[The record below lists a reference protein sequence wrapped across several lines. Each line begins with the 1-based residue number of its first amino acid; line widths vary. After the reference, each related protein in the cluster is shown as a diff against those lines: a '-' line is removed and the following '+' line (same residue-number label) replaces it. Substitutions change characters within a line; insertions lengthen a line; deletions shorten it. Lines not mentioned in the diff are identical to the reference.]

1 MEQSGRMEEEDAA
14 GKPPFH
20 EVAEVATGWVFDYM
34 FSCLCHYFMAGDRE
48 EEEFQRTCKAME
60 VLLEAMPTLDSEKMK
75 AVSIAQFLTRVQQ
88 GKQLDCQFEAE
99 EKLTPLETAA
109 TVFYQFEEEEE
120 TLKNLQ
126 EEIKTLL
133 KVQAV
138 AVCMEKG
145 KFKMASEV
153 LDRQF
158 DESEGSKYLRMKLD
172 MVIGKKDPYHEF
184 LENFTYSKML
194 MKIKSYIRLLLARR
208 PPVFLI
214 QAATKV
220 VEAKAK
226 SKYDT
231 RTDENQEHNISE
243 SVEMGDG
250 NSSSEGECMH
260 QQKYSVDLQD
270 YEVEADKPV
279 EEELQTL
286 DKTERPQRRLF
297 SLGLGTPWHPDKPV
311 LLSRMLQKP
320 NLQKESTENQENI
333 LPTRHGKPS
342 GSGTNRK
349 KQPWTWKEDDIL
361 KKGVKKYGV
370 GNWHKILASYEFNNR
385 TGVMLKDRWRTM
397 KKLNMVDEV

>member
-1 MEQSGRMEEEDAA
+1 MEQSGRMEEAEDAA
-14 GKPPFH
+14 VEPPFH

-34 FSCLCHYFMAGDRE
+34 FSCLCHYFMAGGREE

-184 LENFTYSKML
+184 LENFAYSKML
-194 MKIKSYIRLLLARR
+194 LKIKSYLRLLLARR

-231 RTDENQEHNISE
+231 RTDENQKHKISE
-243 SVEMGDG
+243 S
-250 NSSSEGECMH
+250 SEE
-260 QQKYSVDLQD
+260 
-270 YEVEADKPV
+270 EADKPV
-279 EEELQTL
+279 EEELQAV
-286 DKTERPQRRLF
+286 DKTTERPQRRLF

-311 LLSRMLQKP
+311 LISRMLQKP

-333 LPTRHGKPS
+333 LPTKPGKPS

-349 KQPWTWKEDDIL
+349 KQPWTWKEDDAL

-397 KKLNMVDEV
+397 KKLNMVDDV

>member
-1 MEQSGRMEEEDAA
+1 MELNGRMEGEED
-14 GKPPFH
+14 GVGEPPFL

-34 FSCLCHYFMAGDRE
+34 FSCLCHYFMAGNR

-88 GKQLDCQFEAE
+88 GKQLDCQFEEE

-109 TVFYQFEEEEE
+109 IVFYQFEEEEE

-153 LDRQF
+153 LDRQL

-184 LENFTYSKML
+184 LENFTYSKMM

-226 SKYDT
+226 SKYI
-231 RTDENQEHNISE
+231 RTDENQEPNISE
-243 SVEMGDG
+243 SVEVGDG
-250 NSSSEGECMH
+250 NSSSEGECLH
-260 QQKYSVDLQD
+260 QQKNSVDLQD

-279 EEELQTL
+279 EEELQMV
-286 DKTERPQRRLF
+286 DKTTERPQRRLF
-297 SLGLGTPWHPDKPV
+297 SLGLGTPWHPDKP
-311 LLSRMLQKP
+311 LLTSRMLQKP
-320 NLQKESTENQENI
+320 NLKKESTENQENI
-333 LPTRHGKPS
+333 LPTSHEKPS

-349 KQPWTWKEDDIL
+349 KQ
-361 KKGVKKYGV
+361 V
-370 GNWHKILASYEFNNR
+370 
-385 TGVMLKDRWRTM
+385 
-397 KKLNMVDEV
+397 

>member
-1 MEQSGRMEEEDAA
+1 MEQSGRMEEAEDAA
-14 GKPPFH
+14 VEPPFH

-34 FSCLCHYFMAGDRE
+34 FSCLCHYFMAGGREE

-184 LENFTYSKML
+184 LENFAYSKML
-194 MKIKSYIRLLLARR
+194 LKIKSYLRLLLARR

-231 RTDENQEHNISE
+231 RTDENQKHKISE
-243 SVEMGDG
+243 SVEIGDG
-250 NSSSEGECMH
+250 NSSSEGKCMH
-260 QQKYSVDLQD
+260 QQKYSVALQD
-270 YEVEADKPV
+270 SEEEADKPV
-279 EEELQTL
+279 EEELQAV
-286 DKTERPQRRLF
+286 DKTTERPQRRLF

-311 LLSRMLQKP
+311 LISRMLQKP

-333 LPTRHGKPS
+333 LPTKPGKPS

-349 KQPWTWKEDDIL
+349 KQ
-361 KKGVKKYGV
+361 
-370 GNWHKILASYEFNNR
+370 
-385 TGVMLKDRWRTM
+385 
-397 KKLNMVDEV
+397 